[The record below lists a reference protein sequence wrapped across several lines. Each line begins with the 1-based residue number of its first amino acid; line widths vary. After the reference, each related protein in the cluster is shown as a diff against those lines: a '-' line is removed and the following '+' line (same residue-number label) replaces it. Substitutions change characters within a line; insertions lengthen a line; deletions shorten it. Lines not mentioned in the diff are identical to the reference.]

1 MKRKNPGSSS
11 MPNASFDLTPLLDVI
26 FICLFVV
33 IIGYTKISAM
43 AEQEAGEAA
52 AANRELQAEN
62 DRLSQANGELEAR
75 TAELEGQVE
84 ALQEQNFD
92 AAAREQAYKEAA
104 EDLQRDVIGTKV
116 MVMTISCTY
125 NPADPEKRK
134 ITIITPDRSY
144 DAIEIRRDNEESA
157 FKQLSGHMEKY
168 IQLHDKEEEIVVFG
182 LNTEN
187 ILVRDKESV
196 TKIINTMKEKYK
208 NKAF

>member
-1 MKRKNPGSSS
+1 

-26 FICLFVV
+26 FICLFVL

-62 DRLSQANGELEAR
+62 DRLSQANG
-75 TAELEGQVE
+75 ELEGQVE

-134 ITIITPDRSY
+134 ITIITPDRNY
-144 DAIEIRRDNEESA
+144 DAIEIRRENEESA

-168 IQLHDKEEEIVVFG
+168 IQLHNKEEEIVVFG

-196 TKIINTMKEKYK
+196 TKIINAMKEKYK

>member
-26 FICLFVV
+26 FICLFIV
-33 IIGYTKISAM
+33 IIGYTKISA
-43 AEQEAGEAA
+43 AAKQDADAA
-52 AANRELQAEN
+52 AETNKELQAEN
-62 DRLSQANGELEAR
+62 ARLSQENDALTAR
-75 TAELEGQVE
+75 TEDLEEQVA

-104 EDLQRDVIGTKV
+104 EDLQGDVIGTKV

-125 NPADPEKRK
+125 NPADSTKRK
-134 ITIITPDRSY
+134 ITIITPDRKY
-144 DAIEIRRDNEESA
+144 DPIEIRKDNEESA

-168 IQLHDKEEEIVVFG
+168 IQLHDKQEEIVVFG

-187 ILVRDKESV
+187 ILVRDKDSINE
-196 TKIINTMKEKYK
+196 IIRNLKAKYK